1 MTLTYKEK
9 YNKKYDLPKGSSNS
23 MISISRKTGISKNIL
38 QKVFNRGV
46 GAFKTNPQSVR
57 KGITSPEQW
66 AYARIYSFVMGG
78 KTQSTAD
85 KDLWDKR

>member
-9 YNKKYDLPKGSSNS
+9 YNKKYKLPKGSSNS
-23 MISISRKTGISKNIL
+23 MVSISRKTGISKNIL
-38 QKVFNRGV
+38 QQVFNRGI
-46 GAFKTNPQSVR
+46 GAFKTNPGSVR

-66 AYARIYSFVMGG
+66 GYARVYSFIMGG
-78 KTQSTAD
+78 RTQSTAD